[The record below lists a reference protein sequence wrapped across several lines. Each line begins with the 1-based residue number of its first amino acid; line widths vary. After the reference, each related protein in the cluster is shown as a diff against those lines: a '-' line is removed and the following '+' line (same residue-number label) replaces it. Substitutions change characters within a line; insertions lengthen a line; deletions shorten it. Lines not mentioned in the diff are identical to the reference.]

1 MTDAEVLVALV
12 SGEYVSRATVRVAV
26 QRAAER
32 AKAAATEEAEE
43 D

>member
-12 SGEYVSRATVRVAV
+12 SGEHVSRAAIRTAV

-32 AKAAATEEAEE
+32 AEAAATEEAEE